1 MQAVTM
7 KDNFFYIFTYTS
19 LAENYDKH
27 TAEIESIISNI
38 KFK

>member
-1 MQAVTM
+1 M

-27 TAEIESIISNI
+27 TAEIEAIISNI
-38 KFK
+38 RFK